1 VKPLPDPVSDC
12 FGGQPLCAATGPGM
26 GAFGRPPELRVGEH
40 GALRFAVAPDDGV
53 LIQEL
58 GGQPAAIHQVDLGRC
73 MRVTLEAPDGIA
85 VAGGNGEVRRLP
97 NQLAGASWGWSV
109 QPRRDGLFAVRARVE
124 VLESVSG
131 RCTAHVLEDYTKIV
145 PVDVRVTVFQR
156 LVDDINHS
164 KTPEDKVAAVFRSW
178 ETMGIAFLSL
188 LLLGLLIGGGRFLMV
203 RRRLGRFNE

>member
-1 VKPLPDPVSDC
+1 
-12 FGGQPLCAATGPGM
+12 
-26 GAFGRPPELRVGEH
+26 
-40 GALRFAVAPDDGV
+40 
-53 LIQEL
+53 
-58 GGQPAAIHQVDLGRC
+58 

-85 VAGGNGEVRRLP
+85 IAGGNGVVQRLP
-97 NQLAGASWGWSV
+97 DPLAGASWGWSV
-109 QPRRDGLFAVRARVE
+109 EPRRDGLFAVRARVE

-156 LVDDINHS
+156 LVDDIHHS